1 MKLHP
6 FQFAPAVLVIAG
18 AAAQAPGSPAAPPT
32 RHECSMQS
40 LQALTSETIYQRQ
53 PLSSTP
59 DGKGASASGTVS
71 DQRFARIRDARFER
85 TGRLVE
91 MIVEMPDDAA
101 NSNAVRRVL
110 PAEAATWDDA
120 TKRWITTEA
129 NLKFAELAEVPKLD
143 KLEPAAD
150 PKTADPKSPADPNKG
165 KKGQTI
171 LASEL
176 LLASVKIPAMQ
187 QVVAAD
193 PAGEPSLTKAKA
205 VEASAPKESK
215 APAILWFAPSE
226 RMLSFAVVPHGT
238 RHVPLP
244 WSLLRVAN
252 QAGELQLTTD
262 SNPARLADAP
272 LCKDAMEQP
281 SQDLR
286 QRCYEHYGVPC
297 PKWDRPAGEGEPQ
310 DPLTRRDGK
319 SQDR

>member
-1 MKLHP
+1 MTLHP
-6 FQFAPAVLVIAG
+6 LPFCLPAVLVIAG
-18 AAAQAPGSPAAPPT
+18 AAAQAPGNATAQPA

-53 PLSSTP
+53 PLSPSP
-59 DGKGASASGTVS
+59 EGRGASASGTVA

-85 TGRLVE
+85 SGRLVE
-91 MIVEMPDDAA
+91 MIVEMPDEAT
-101 NSNAVRRVL
+101 NPHAVRRVL

-120 TKRWITTEA
+120 TKRWITTDT
-129 NLKFAELAEVPKLD
+129 NLKFAELTEVPKAEL
-143 KLEPAAD
+143 A
-150 PKTADPKSPADPNKG
+150 TDPKSTDPNKG
-165 KKGQTI
+165 KKGQTV

-176 LLASVKIPAMQ
+176 LLASVKMAPVQ

-193 PAGEPSLTKAKA
+193 PAGEPAAKKADD
-205 VEASAPKESK
+205 ASATKEGKST
-215 APAILWFAPSE
+215 AIVWFVPSE
-226 RMLSFAVVPHGT
+226 RMLSFAVVQHGT
-238 RHVPLP
+238 RHLPLP

-262 SNPARLADAP
+262 SNPARFTDAP
-272 LCKDAMEQP
+272 NCKDAMEQP
-281 SQDLR
+281 ARDLR

-310 DPLTRRDGK
+310 DSLTRRDGK

>member
-1 MKLHP
+1 
-6 FQFAPAVLVIAG
+6 VLVIAS
-18 AAAQAPGSPAAPPT
+18 AAAQAPGSAAQPT
-32 RHECSMQS
+32 HHECSMQS

-53 PLSSTP
+53 PLSSAA

-85 TGRLVE
+85 SGRLVE
-91 MIVEMPDDAA
+91 MIVEMPDDAT

-129 NLKFAELAEVPKLD
+129 NLKFAELSEVPKPEL
-143 KLEPAAD
+143 AAD
-150 PKTADPKSPADPNKG
+150 PKALATDPKAADPNKG
-165 KKGQTI
+165 KKGQTM

-176 LLASVKIPAMQ
+176 LLANIKIAPMQ

-193 PAGEPSLTKAKA
+193 PAGEPSLTKKPADA
-205 VEASAPKESK
+205 GAPKETPKETRSETRSS
-215 APAILWFAPSE
+215 AILWFAPSE
-226 RMLSFAVVPHGT
+226 RMLSFAVVPQGT
-238 RHVPLP
+238 RHMPLP

-262 SNPARLADAP
+262 SNPARFADAP
-272 LCKDAMEQP
+272 TCKDAMEQP
-281 SQDLR
+281 SQELR

-297 PKWDRPAGEGEPQ
+297 PKWDRPAGEGSGEGEHHQ
-310 DPLTRRDGK
+310 DPLTKRDGK